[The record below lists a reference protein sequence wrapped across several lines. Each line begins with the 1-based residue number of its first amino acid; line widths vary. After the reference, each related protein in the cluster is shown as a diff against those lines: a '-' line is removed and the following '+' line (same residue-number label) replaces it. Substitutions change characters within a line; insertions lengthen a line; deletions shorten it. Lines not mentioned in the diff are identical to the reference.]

1 MDEQGLDEEL
11 LVPNED
17 SGGDDLFEHHRFI
30 VDKGQ
35 DLLRI
40 DKYLG
45 YKLEKTS
52 RNRIQKA
59 IEAGSV
65 KVNDR
70 EVKSNYKVKPQD
82 VITIVF
88 AHPPHQHLL
97 RAEQMPLDILY
108 EDDALLIVNK
118 PAGLVVHPGHGNYS
132 GTLVNGLM
140 YHLNNQLPV
149 STHPKAGA
157 DDEIRPGLV
166 HRIDKDTSGLMVIA
180 KNELSM
186 THLARQFF
194 DRTIDRKY
202 LALVWGNVT
211 EDTGRIEAHIGRD
224 KRDRIGM
231 AVYPEGNE
239 GKPAITNYRV
249 VERLGFVTLVECKLE
264 TGRTHQIRVHMRFI
278 GHPLFNDEQYGG
290 KRILKGFDTPKYRQF
305 VENCFALLPGQA
317 LHAATLGF
325 IHPASGKP
333 MFFEASLPEN
343 FTLLLDKW
351 RRYVGSEQR
360 KNKESGFEFS
370 QRE

>member
-1 MDEQGLDEEL
+1 MGEQVFDDELFVPDEE
-11 LVPNED
+11 
-17 SGGDDLFEHHRFI
+17 SGGDDLYEHHRFV

-45 YKLEKTS
+45 HKLEKTS

-70 EVKSNYKVKPQD
+70 VVKSNYRVKPLD

-88 AHPPHQHLL
+88 AHPPHQNLL
-97 RAEQMPLDILY
+97 TPQPMPLDILY
-108 EDDALLIVNK
+108 EDDSLLIVNK

-149 STHPKAGA
+149 STHPMASA
-157 DDEIRPGLV
+157 EDEIRPGLV
-166 HRIDKDTSGLMVIA
+166 HRIDKDTSGVMVIA
-180 KNELSM
+180 KNEISM

-202 LALVWGNVT
+202 LALVWGNVA

-224 KRDRIGM
+224 KKDRTGM
-231 AVYPEGNE
+231 AVYPGGNE

-305 VENCFALLPGQA
+305 VENCFSLLPGQA

-325 IHPASGKP
+325 IHPESEKP
-333 MFFEASLPEN
+333 MFFEAPLPEN
-343 FTLLLDKW
+343 FRLLLDKW
-351 RRYVGSEQR
+351 RRYLGSEQL
-360 KNKESGFEFS
+360 KNKESGPEFS
-370 QRE
+370 

>member
-1 MDEQGLDEEL
+1 MGKTVMDDGFLES
-11 LVPNED
+11 NED
-17 SGGDDLFEHHRFI
+17 IAGDDLYEHHRFV

-35 DLLRI
+35 SLLRI
-40 DKYLG
+40 DKYLWH
-45 YKLEKTS
+45 KLENTS
-52 RNRIQKA
+52 RNQIQKA

-70 EVKSNYKVKPQD
+70 VVKSNYKVKPLD

-88 AHPPHQHLL
+88 AHPPHQNLL
-97 RAEQMPLDILY
+97 IAEQMPLDILY
-108 EDDALLIVNK
+108 EDEALLVVNK

-132 GTLVNGLM
+132 GTLVNGLL

-149 STHPKAGA
+149 STHPNA
-157 DDEIRPGLV
+157 DAEDEIRPGLV
-166 HRIDKDTSGLMVIA
+166 HRIDKDTSGVMVIA
-180 KNELSM
+180 KNELSL

-194 DRTIDRKY
+194 DRTIERKY
-202 LALVWGNVT
+202 LALVWGNVA

-224 KRDRIGM
+224 KKDRTGM
-231 AVYPEGNE
+231 AVYPDGKE

-249 VERLGFVTLVECKLE
+249 LERLGFVTLVECKLE

-278 GHPLFNDEQYGG
+278 GHPIFNDEQYGG
-290 KRILKGFDTPKYRQF
+290 KRILKGVDTPKYRQF

-325 IHPASGKP
+325 IHPQSGQP
-333 MFFEASLPEN
+333 MFFEATLPEN
-343 FTLLLDKW
+343 FRILLDKW
-351 RRYVGSEQR
+351 RRYMGSEQV

>member
-1 MDEQGLDEEL
+1 MGEQVLDDEFLAPEE
-11 LVPNED
+11 E
-17 SGGDDLFEHHRFI
+17 SGCDDLYEHHRFV

-45 YKLEKTS
+45 HKLEKTS

-70 EVKSNYKVKPQD
+70 VVKSNYRVKPLD

-88 AHPPHQHLL
+88 AHPPHQNLL
-97 RAEQMPLDILY
+97 IPQPIPLDILY
-108 EDDALLIVNK
+108 EDDSLLIVNK

-140 YHLNNQLPV
+140 YHLNNKLPV
-149 STHPKAGA
+149 STHPKANA
-157 DDEIRPGLV
+157 EDEIRPGLV
-166 HRIDKDTSGLMVIA
+166 HRIDKDTSGVMVIA
-180 KNELSM
+180 KNEISM

-202 LALVWGNVT
+202 YALVWGNVA

-224 KRDRIGM
+224 KKDRTGM
-231 AVYPEGNE
+231 AVYPAGNE

-249 VERLGFVTLVECKLE
+249 IERLGFVTFVECKLE

-290 KRILKGFDTPKYRQF
+290 KRILKGYDTPKYRQF
-305 VENCFALLPGQA
+305 VENCFSLLPGQA

-325 IHPASGKP
+325 IHPENEKP
-333 MFFEASLPEN
+333 MFFEAPLPEN
-343 FTLLLDKW
+343 FRLLLDKW
-351 RRYVGSEQR
+351 RRYVGSEQL
-360 KNKESGFEFS
+360 KNKESGPEFS
-370 QRE
+370 